1 MIPALF
7 CWIRFLEFMSYLY
20 LALAIVAEVIATSS
34 LRATEE
40 FTKPLPT
47 FVMVVGYGM
56 AFYFMTLALR
66 SIPLGVTYAVWSGL
80 GIVLISIIGIIFY
93 NERLD
98 LAATLGMLLI
108 IAGVLV
114 IHLFSKTVRH

>member
-1 MIPALF
+1 
-7 CWIRFLEFMSYLY
+7 MSYFY
-20 LALAIVAEVIATSS
+20 LTLAIIAEVIATSS

-47 FVMVVGYGM
+47 LIMVMGYGL

-66 SIPLGVTYAVWSGL
+66 TLPLGVTYAVWSGL
-80 GIVLISIIGIIFY
+80 GIVLISIIGVIFY

-98 LAATLGMLLI
+98 IAATLGMGMI
-108 IAGVLV
+108 IAGVLI
-114 IHLFSKTVRH
+114 IHLFSSTGKH

>member
-1 MIPALF
+1 
-7 CWIRFLEFMSYLY
+7 MSYFY
-20 LALAIVAEVIATSS
+20 LTLAIIAEVIATSS

-47 FVMVVGYGM
+47 LIMVMGYGL

-66 SIPLGVTYAVWSGL
+66 TLPLGVTYAVWSGL
-80 GIVLISIIGIIFY
+80 GIVLISIIGVIFY

-98 LAATLGMLLI
+98 IAATFGMGMI
-108 IAGVLV
+108 IAGVLI
-114 IHLFSKTVRH
+114 IHLFSSTGKH

>member
-1 MIPALF
+1 
-7 CWIRFLEFMSYLY
+7 MSYLY
-20 LALAIVAEVIATSS
+20 LALAIIAEVIATGS
-34 LRATEE
+34 LKATEE

-47 FVMVVGYGM
+47 VVMVIGYGV

-66 SIPLGVTYAVWSGL
+66 TIPLGITYAVWSGL

-114 IHLFSKTVRH
+114 IHLFSKTVKH

>member
-1 MIPALF
+1 
-7 CWIRFLEFMSYLY
+7 MSYLY
-20 LALAIVAEVIATSS
+20 LAMAIIAEVIATSS

-47 FVMVVGYGM
+47 FVMVVGYGL
-56 AFYFMTLALR
+56 AFYFMTMTLR
-66 SIPLGVTYAVWSGL
+66 TIPLGITYAVWSGL

-98 LAATLGMLLI
+98 LAATIGMGLI
-108 IAGVLV
+108 VLGVLV
-114 IHLFSKTVRH
+114 IHLFSKVVRH

>member
-1 MIPALF
+1 
-7 CWIRFLEFMSYLY
+7 MSYLY

>member
-1 MIPALF
+1 
-7 CWIRFLEFMSYLY
+7 MSYLY
-20 LALAIVAEVIATSS
+20 LTFAIIAEVIATSS

-47 FVMVVGYGM
+47 LIMVAGYGV

-66 SIPLGVTYAVWSGL
+66 SLPLGITYAVWSGL

-93 NERLD
+93 NEKLD
-98 LAATLGMLLI
+98 LAATFGMGLI
-108 IAGVLV
+108 ILGVMV
-114 IHLFSKTVRH
+114 IHLFSKTIKH

>member
-1 MIPALF
+1 MA
-7 CWIRFLEFMSYLY
+7 YLY
-20 LALAIVAEVIATSS
+20 LACAIIAEVIATGS
-34 LRATEE
+34 LKATEE

-47 FVMVVGYGM
+47 IVMVIGYGL

-66 SIPLGVTYAVWSGL
+66 SLSLGIAYAVWSGL

-98 LAATLGMLLI
+98 LAATIGMLMI
-108 IAGVLV
+108 IIGVLI
-114 IHLFSKTVRH
+114 IHLFSNTLKH

>member
-1 MIPALF
+1 
-7 CWIRFLEFMSYLY
+7 MSYLY
-20 LALAIVAEVIATSS
+20 LALAIIAEVIATGS
-34 LRATEE
+34 LKATEE

-47 FVMVVGYGM
+47 VVMVIGYGV

-66 SIPLGVTYAVWSGL
+66 TIPLGITYAVWSGL
-80 GIVLISIIGIIFY
+80 GIVLISIIGIVFY

-114 IHLFSKTVRH
+114 IHLFSKTVKH